1 MPSSAQYFYVLS
13 QVDRKLGKQKESMEA
28 LQTFEKLK
36 HEAELV
42 DNKILENRQR
52 PTPGPEA
59 TKQ

>member
-1 MPSSAQYFYVLS
+1 
-13 QVDRKLGKQKESMEA
+13 MEA
-28 LQTFEKLK
+28 LQSFEKLK

-52 PTPGPEA
+52 PTPGPET